1 MQFLYFLSCFC
12 LTSLSA
18 YFSFFLTFPRYSDT
32 HSPLL
37 SLIITFFL
45 FFTFSFSPSLSP
57 FPFDFAL
64 FPLCRSGQK
73 VIYWY
78 LVYLNQT
85 QNQID
90 CTKKKTDLLL
100 IFGIYFVDLLPL
112 PWMFSKCFD
121 ADSMP
126 TAILKTF

>member
-90 CTKKKTDLLL
+90 CTKKKKRQTCCLFSAYTLLTSYLRLGCSVNVLTL
-100 IFGIYFVDLLPL
+100 IQCLQQY
-112 PWMFSKCFD
+112 
-121 ADSMP
+121 
-126 TAILKTF
+126 